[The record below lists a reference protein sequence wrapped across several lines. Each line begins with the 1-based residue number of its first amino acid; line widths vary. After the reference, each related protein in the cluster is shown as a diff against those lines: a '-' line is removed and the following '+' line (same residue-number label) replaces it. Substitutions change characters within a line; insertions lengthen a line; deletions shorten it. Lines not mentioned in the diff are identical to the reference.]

1 MQTQSKSNWLPVSLL
16 AAAIVLAAII
26 LAFSPL
32 LWTDHYIGETF
43 TKKPV
48 PAGCSIQTQTGGG
61 FQGAI
66 VVAHCP
72 FWVQL

>member
-1 MQTQSKSNWLPVSLL
+1 MTTTSQAKSSAPLIL